1 MKIVSKNVDFVG
13 VWTSPG
19 NDKKKYS
26 DGYSSIS
33 WRKSK
38 KVLEIEGRDRNLI
51 TAKLCTMLCNDFDP
65 VQSSKSDN
73 YCEFPSTSNEML
85 VELEGVKL
93 DVTITEKDIRDNK
106 HSIKNVED
114 CLDKVVGKLN
124 IINQQFDVFRA
135 EFQLLKNQHTIQYS
149 PKAVEYSNLDNQ
161 NASGLQKRHEE
172 NNNIIGSNLNDDIV
186 MSRNDALQSLAN
198 LRSECLPNVCYDTQ
212 LKRLEREPHDEQD
225 KTKQLESELTVAETK
240 ILQLEQA
247 LNLHELEQKSKE
259 TDNRLC
265 HDHSC
270 IIMESLSTN
279 CIRNQHAP
287 STQENTCTNKYI
299 TSQELIPNPRIPPK
313 QVDKQEPQKHAGQ
326 VSQFPKYT
334 EISDKNSND
343 NAKRHKPS
351 QHTRKDTRKQD
362 DYVNSTNYENPFV
375 LTKLSI
381 TDESNTEECFSL
393 SNENAIVSSQTENSS
408 LNLDL
413 PIKDL
418 IHAHSQEE
426 NTTSSSAVIMRNP
439 TNWLNYLPFCEV
451 PLPKHEKLSNF
462 QSDKINPQLSD
473 CCPLSTPPSEK
484 IDVKK
489 REANKGKLS
498 FPSRK
503 NKICTKKSERHH
515 SDRSPFHRRP
525 TNHAPVMYHPN
536 SLPPYQIHQL
546 RKLHIPS
553 YQPHRLN
560 ISPPYLPPCQKELPP
575 YYPSPPM
582 RSREWLDY
590 LDIVHQVTRIL

>member
-1 MKIVSKNVDFVG
+1 MASIVINMQELRLCWTGDLEKLKLFVSKNVDFVG

-198 LRSECLPNVCYDTQ
+198 LRSECLSNVCYDTQ
-212 LKRLEREPHDEQD
+212 LKRLERELHDEQD
-225 KTKQLESELTVAETK
+225 KTKQLESELTFAETK

-259 TDNRLC
+259 TDNGLC

-270 IIMESLSTN
+270 IIMETLSTN

-287 STQENTCTNKYI
+287 STQENTCNNKYI
-299 TSQELIPNPRIPPK
+299 TSQELIPNPRILPK
-313 QVDKQEPQKHAGQ
+313 QVDKHEPQKHAGQ

-343 NAKRHKPS
+343 NANRHKPS
-351 QHTRKDTRKQD
+351 QHELTNCYVIPTRVTHRTPSKKSTWRRNKHGARINQTEEGFRKDKWK
-362 DYVNSTNYENPFV
+362 TN
-375 LTKLSI
+375 
-381 TDESNTEECFSL
+381 
-393 SNENAIVSSQTENSS
+393 
-408 LNLDL
+408 
-413 PIKDL
+413 
-418 IHAHSQEE
+418 
-426 NTTSSSAVIMRNP
+426 MR
-439 TNWLNYLPFCEV
+439 F
-451 PLPKHEKLSNF
+451 F
-462 QSDKINPQLSD
+462 Q
-473 CCPLSTPPSEK
+473 
-484 IDVKK
+484 
-489 REANKGKLS
+489 
-498 FPSRK
+498 
-503 NKICTKKSERHH
+503 
-515 SDRSPFHRRP
+515 
-525 TNHAPVMYHPN
+525 
-536 SLPPYQIHQL
+536 
-546 RKLHIPS
+546 
-553 YQPHRLN
+553 
-560 ISPPYLPPCQKELPP
+560 
-575 YYPSPPM
+575 YY
-582 RSREWLDY
+582 Y
-590 LDIVHQVTRIL
+590 

>member
-1 MKIVSKNVDFVG
+1 MQELRLCWTGDLEKLKLFVSKNVDFVG

-19 NDKKKYS
+19 NDRKKYS

-33 WRKSK
+33 WSKSK

-161 NASGLQKRHEE
+161 NTSGLQKRHEE

-186 MSRNDALQSLAN
+186 MSRNDALQSLVN
-198 LRSECLPNVCYDTQ
+198 LRSEWLSNVCYDTQ
-212 LKRLEREPHDEQD
+212 LKRLERELHDEQD

-240 ILQLEQA
+240 ILQLEQT
-247 LNLHELEQKSKE
+247 LNLHELEQKSEE
-259 TDNRLC
+259 TDNGLC

-270 IIMESLSTN
+270 IIMETLSTN

-299 TSQELIPNPRIPPK
+299 TS
-313 QVDKQEPQKHAGQ
+313 
-326 VSQFPKYT
+326 
-334 EISDKNSND
+334 
-343 NAKRHKPS
+343 
-351 QHTRKDTRKQD
+351 
-362 DYVNSTNYENPFV
+362 
-375 LTKLSI
+375 
-381 TDESNTEECFSL
+381 
-393 SNENAIVSSQTENSS
+393 
-408 LNLDL
+408 
-413 PIKDL
+413 
-418 IHAHSQEE
+418 
-426 NTTSSSAVIMRNP
+426 
-439 TNWLNYLPFCEV
+439 
-451 PLPKHEKLSNF
+451 
-462 QSDKINPQLSD
+462 
-473 CCPLSTPPSEK
+473 
-484 IDVKK
+484 
-489 REANKGKLS
+489 
-498 FPSRK
+498 
-503 NKICTKKSERHH
+503 
-515 SDRSPFHRRP
+515 
-525 TNHAPVMYHPN
+525 
-536 SLPPYQIHQL
+536 
-546 RKLHIPS
+546 
-553 YQPHRLN
+553 
-560 ISPPYLPPCQKELPP
+560 KELPP
-575 YYPSPPM
+575 ITLEYHQNKLIS
-582 RSREWLDY
+582 RSLKNM
-590 LDIVHQVTRIL
+590 LVK